1 LTVSQLTQE
10 QPFILFFFRSA
21 PTTESKSGVLTLDA
35 VHKHD
40 ARLSYA
46 VGNEEPTVNDIASS
60 LKSFKFDGEDEGMTE
75 LGTFKTFKT
84 FASNYSACT
93 NMTFSK

>member
-1 LTVSQLTQE
+1 MKVLPVPTYLQRQSLYV
-10 QPFILFFFRSA
+10 SA
-21 PTTESKSGVLTLDA
+21 PNTENKSGSLTLDA

-46 VGNEEPTVNDIASS
+46 VGNEQPTVNDIACS

-75 LGTFKTFKT
+75 LGTFKTYKT